1 MAKIVQQTISITVSK
16 LVKNDQEDESA
27 LTEEQLIAVV
37 QSLPSVVEQLID
49 DTSAVVEVTLE

>member
-27 LTEEQLIAVV
+27 LTEDQLIAVV

-49 DTSAVVEVTLE
+49 DASAVVEVNLE